1 METGIAN
8 MEKGKL
14 TDIEDMPVYRAFFG
28 LALEVERI
36 TSGCK
41 SEFRWLRGQAL
52 RSSGSVCANMAEG
65 FFSQYSTEYVQALY
79 RCRREAY
86 ETITHLRYAARVD
99 KLHADAVDRIVCHY
113 NEALQQLANLI
124 ASIERKI
131 TERGKS
137 KVSSVLKS
145 S

>member
-1 METGIAN
+1 MGIAN
-8 MEKGKL
+8 MEKSKI
-14 TDIEDMPVYRAFFG
+14 TNVEDMPVYQAFFG

-36 TSGCK
+36 TIDCK

-52 RSSGSVCANMAEG
+52 RSSESVCANMAEG

-86 ETITHLRYAARVD
+86 ETITHLRYAARVAQ
-99 KLHADAVDRIVCHY
+99 LHADAVNGIVCHY
-113 NEALQQLANLI
+113 NGALQQLANLI

-137 KVSSVLKS
+137 KINSVSKS

>member
-1 METGIAN
+1 METGNAN
-8 MEKGKL
+8 MEKGKI
-14 TDIEDMPVYRAFFG
+14 TEVADMPVYQAFFS
-28 LALEVERI
+28 LALDVERI
-36 TSGCK
+36 TCDCK

-52 RSSGSVCANMAEG
+52 RSSESVCANMAEG

-99 KLHADAVDRIVCHY
+99 QLPGDAVNKIVCRY
-113 NEALQQLANLI
+113 NETLQQLANLI

-137 KVSSVLKS
+137 KLSSVSKS